1 MIERHQCDCA
11 TGIFDGFTGLHQLD
25 LLYTVGGE
33 NGNAASGQC
42 FVAHA
47 RSDYRRDRVSNE
59 NRVRGSG
66 TNGHMSE
73 SPIESPTEDRVEQNL
88 PIADEPDEPDAGDLP
103 VEADATDVIEQ
114 RTEVPLD
121 DEYDER

>member
-1 MIERHQCDCA
+1 
-11 TGIFDGFTGLHQLD
+11 
-25 LLYTVGGE
+25 
-33 NGNAASGQC
+33 
-42 FVAHA
+42 
-47 RSDYRRDRVSNE
+47 
-59 NRVRGSG
+59 VRGSG